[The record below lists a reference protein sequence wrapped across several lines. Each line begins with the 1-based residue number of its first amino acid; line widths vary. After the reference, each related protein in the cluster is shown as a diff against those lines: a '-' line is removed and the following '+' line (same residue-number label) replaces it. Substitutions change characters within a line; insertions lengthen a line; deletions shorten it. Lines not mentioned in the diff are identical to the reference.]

1 MDKKLS
7 DKAIKSWIIGRTIA
21 LVVLIAIYLGI
32 RFILPMFQIE
42 WVKYVMDNHMIWV
55 NAISFLIIGLTALS
69 AYVEPFFEYKQW
81 SYRINEEEIFFTEGI
96 VFKKSVTIPIVRI
109 QSINLSEG
117 PINRK
122 FDLAAV
128 KIGTAG
134 GSYEIPNIDKEEVE
148 KIREFLRIKINE
160 NVREELEA

>member
-96 VFKKSVTIPIVRI
+96 VFK
-109 QSINLSEG
+109 NL
-117 PINRK
+117 
-122 FDLAAV
+122 L
-128 KIGTAG
+128 
-134 GSYEIPNIDKEEVE
+134 
-148 KIREFLRIKINE
+148 IKIKCFLLAGLLLKYLIFYMPNRLNE
-160 NVREELEA
+160 FSHLAYFILFFKSKFKSYKLLLP